1 MSRQDVCRFL
11 EDGKSISLT
20 TLSEDIYTIL
30 TSPIVLQELHSV
42 RQQLAAEQSRSFRL
56 EVISLAFSRMTWV
69 GVKSWEEQETF
80 LSTRMSY
87 LESNSSE
94 PLLCT

>member
-1 MSRQDVCRFL
+1 
-11 EDGKSISLT
+11 
-20 TLSEDIYTIL
+20 
-30 TSPIVLQELHSV
+30 V

-56 EVISLAFSRMTWV
+56 EVTSLAFLRMNWFL
-69 GVKSWEEQETF
+69 VKSWEEQETF

-87 LESNSSE
+87 LVSNSSE

>member
-1 MSRQDVCRFL
+1 
-11 EDGKSISLT
+11 
-20 TLSEDIYTIL
+20 
-30 TSPIVLQELHSV
+30 V

-56 EVISLAFSRMTWV
+56 EVTSLAFSRMNWV

-80 LSTRMSY
+80 LITRMSY
-87 LESNSSE
+87 LVFNSSE